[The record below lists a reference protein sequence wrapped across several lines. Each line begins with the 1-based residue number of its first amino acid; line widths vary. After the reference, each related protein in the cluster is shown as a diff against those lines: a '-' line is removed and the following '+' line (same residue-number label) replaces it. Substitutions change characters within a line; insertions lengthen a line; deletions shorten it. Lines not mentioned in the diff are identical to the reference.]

1 MLFSIFV
8 NYIFGLLIYKS
19 RKNKKTYLLIDVVIN
34 LLLLVYFKYTVFF
47 IKNINNMFNFNIT
60 VPRIVLPIGIS
71 FFTFQGMSYVIDIYK
86 QNAQVQKNP
95 FNVALY
101 ISLFPQLI
109 AGPIVRYNT
118 IADEINNRDENIEN
132 FANGIIRFC
141 IGLGKKVI
149 ISNSIGLVANNI
161 FNLSPHEMSVVL
173 TWIAVVAY
181 TFQIY
186 FDFSGYSDMAIGL
199 GKMFGFNFMENFNYP
214 YISKSITEFWRRWHI
229 SLSMWFRDYVYIP
242 LGGNRCSILKRI
254 RNIFVVWFLT
264 GFWHGAN
271 WNFMV
276 WGIYFAIILSA
287 EKFIYGKY
295 LEKLPS
301 LFQHIYAV
309 ILIICGWAL
318 FSAPNLSYAMAI
330 IKNMFGIG
338 CKKFIDD
345 YAVYNIKQYST
356 EFIIAFIASLP
367 IKNVIISNINYKN
380 NNVIYNFMLY
390 YGRSIFAIAIFLLSV
405 AFIVD
410 STFNPFIYFRF

>member
-1 MLFSIFV
+1 
-8 NYIFGLLIYKS
+8 
-19 RKNKKTYLLIDVVIN
+19 
-34 LLLLVYFKYTVFF
+34 
-47 IKNINNMFNFNIT
+47 MFNFNIT

-86 QNAQVQKNP
+86 QDAQVQKNP

-118 IADEINNRDENIEN
+118 IADEINKRDENIEN
-132 FANGIIRFC
+132 FADGIIRFC

-161 FNLSPHEMSVVL
+161 FNLEPYEMSVVL
-173 TWIAVVAY
+173 TWIAVIAY

-242 LGGNRCSILKRI
+242 LGGNRCSTLKRI
-254 RNIFVVWFLT
+254 RNIFIVWFLT

-276 WGIYFAIILSA
+276 WGIYFAFILIA
-287 EKFIYGKY
+287 EKFIYGKH

-309 ILIICGWAL
+309 VLIICGWAF
-318 FSAPNLSYAMAI
+318 FSAPNLSYATAI
-330 IKNMFGIG
+330 IKNMFGIS
-338 CKKFIDD
+338 CKKFVDD
-345 YAVYNIKQYST
+345 YAIYNIKQYSP

-367 IKNVIISNINYKN
+367 IKNVIVNNLNYKN
-380 NNVIYNFMLY
+380 NNIICNFILY
-390 YGRSIFAIAIFLLSV
+390 YGRSIFAMAIFLLSV